1 MERARRGTWK
11 LTFVAWS
18 ALLLVWAAVT
28 AGMDHDTLVVVR
40 RLVGERGHG
49 AIALIVGIIAL
60 PLMID
65 ASRNVHRIYRL
76 YRRRS
81 QQDGREAIWSTE
93 VPAATPRRFRS
104 PDASTPDRALTR
116 RERVVVEHGQLAM
129 GLVEHHGALTSVRYR
144 TPWGKELTSRPVV
157 VEDDRPREGERAA
170 LLFEADTRMGVA
182 PALHGLSFRVPR
194 VTDDREPI
202 APFLPELPPRP
213 STDFDHA
220 VHASLHPIERA
231 SGTRATEVGRLTLEG
246 ERLTLSFVDA
256 EPIAV
261 RLDRPFVA
269 TCAVHL
275 LPGSTAE
282 LSLSLEPKLEG
293 AYRGA
298 SVRALRVKTE
308 LPQRRVDVRAEQGWR
323 DVPHVEIV
331 AFEVL
336 LTELVNRPDG
346 RRLAKLVTLR

>member
-18 ALLLVWAAVT
+18 ALLLVWAVITAV
-28 AGMDHDTLVVVR
+28 MDHDTLVVVR

-49 AIALIVGIIAL
+49 AIALIAGVIAL

-104 PDASTPDRALTR
+104 PPATTPDRELTR
-116 RERVVVEHGQLAM
+116 RERGVVEHGQLVM
-129 GLVEHHGALTSVRYR
+129 GIAEHHGALTSVRYR
-144 TPWGKELTSRPVV
+144 APWGKELTSRPVV
-157 VEDDRPREGERAA
+157 VEGARPRQGERVA

-182 PALHGLSFRVPR
+182 PTLHGLRFRVPR

-202 APFLPELPPRP
+202 APFLPEVPPRP
-213 STDFDHA
+213 SADFDHA

-231 SGTRATEVGRLTLEG
+231 SGTRATEIGRLTLEG
-246 ERLTLSFVDA
+246 DRLTLSFVDA
-256 EPIAV
+256 EPITL

-275 LPGSTAE
+275 LPGSVAE
-282 LSLSLEPKLEG
+282 VSLSLEPKLDG

-298 SVRALRVKTE
+298 SARALEIKTE
-308 LPQRRVDVRAEQGWR
+308 LSQRRVDVRAEQGWR
-323 DVPHVEIV
+323 DVPHVAIG
-331 AFEVL
+331 AFEAML
-336 LTELVNRPDG
+336 AALVIRSDG
-346 RRLAKLVTLR
+346 RELAKLVTLR